1 MFIVYSPEGRNR
13 VTAAQSFPGLKVDRS
28 KEALAVGESEMDQ
41 LSLKPVQ
48 KRQERSQSALKQYDA
63 VKNPPR
69 TPVVKISEIMVAPV
83 ITIEQTQSIDDA
95 WTLFENAKIHHL
107 PVMDDLGVLVGIL
120 TTFDLLSIL
129 FERGAGV
136 ATDQIT
142 VADWMKKEVVTTKV
156 DTDIR
161 RVAFVMS
168 EYHLSCMPIMSE
180 VDEVVAIVTQS
191 DIVRRLGQSPP
202 LEVYA

>member
-13 VTAAQSFPGLKVDRS
+13 VTAAQSFPELKVDRT
-28 KEALAVGESEMDQ
+28 KETLALGESEMDQ
-41 LSLKPVQ
+41 MPLRAVQ
-48 KRQERSQSALKQYDA
+48 QRQGHSRSALKQYDA
-63 VKNPPR
+63 VQHPPR
-69 TPVVKISEIMVAPV
+69 TPVVKIAEIMVAPV
-83 ITIEQTQSIDDA
+83 ITIELTQSIDEA
-95 WTLFENAKIHHL
+95 WALFENAKIHHL

-120 TTFDLLSIL
+120 TTFDLLTIL

-161 RVAFVMS
+161 RVAYVMS

-180 VDEVVAIVTQS
+180 VDEVVGIVTQS
-191 DIVRRLGQSPP
+191 DIVRRLGQAPP